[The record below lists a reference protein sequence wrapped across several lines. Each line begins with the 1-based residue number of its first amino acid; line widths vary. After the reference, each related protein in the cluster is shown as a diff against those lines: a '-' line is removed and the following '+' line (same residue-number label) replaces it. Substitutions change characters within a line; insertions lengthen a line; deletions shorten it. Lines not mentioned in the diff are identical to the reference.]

1 MTDEQRIDRFRLV
14 FEEHSGAV
22 YRFLYCLI
30 GDAEAAGE
38 LAQETFFRAYRA
50 FDRFEERSAV
60 STWLCGIAR
69 NIALN
74 HLRSRKFTVVESER
88 MREPV
93 EEERPDTLL
102 LTRELRDA
110 IRDAVLDLDEEKRTA
125 FALKILQQRSYEE
138 ISAITG
144 SAIAKLKTDVHRARL
159 QLRAALR
166 GHWRTR

>member
-1 MTDEQRIDRFRLV
+1 MTDEQRIDRFRRV
-14 FEEHSGAV
+14 FEEHNAAV
-22 YRFLYCLI
+22 YRFLYCLV
-30 GDAEAAGE
+30 GDAEAARE

-69 NIALN
+69 NAARN
-74 HLRSRKFTVVESER
+74 HFRARNVTAEESD
-88 MREPV
+88 REPV
-93 EEERPDTLL
+93 TEERPDTAL

-110 IRDAVLDLDEEKRTA
+110 IRDAVLELDEEKRTA
-125 FALKILQQRSYEE
+125 FALKIVEQRSYEE

-159 QLRAALR
+159 QLRAALS

>member
-22 YRFLYCLI
+22 YRFLYCLV
-30 GDAEAAGE
+30 GDADAARE

-50 FDRFEERSAV
+50 FDRFEERSAI

-69 NIALN
+69 NIARN
-74 HLRSRKFTVVESER
+74 HFRSRQHGATDADRKD
-88 MREPV
+88 EPTAA
-93 EEERPDTLL
+93 ERPDTAL

-110 IRDAVLDLDEEKRTA
+110 IRDALLDLDEEKRTA

-159 QLRAALR
+159 QLRAALS
-166 GHWRTR
+166 GHWRNR